1 MKNLK
6 EFVKN
11 SAKTVYVRLSSKGIA
26 EKFLRDAEMQGF
38 TFPDGTKPTEH
49 RPDGFFALHHDMTM
63 NYIGAIGRTA
73 WQCSSG
79 KIVKLDYEKFSAE

>member
-11 SAKTVYVRLSSKGIA
+11 SAKTVYVRLHSKEIA

-49 RPDGFFALHHDMTM
+49 KSDGFFALHHDMTM
-63 NYIGAIGRTA
+63 NYIGAVGRTA
-73 WQCSSG
+73 WLCSSG
-79 KIVKLDYEKFSAE
+79 NIVKLDYEKFSAE

>member
-11 SAKTVYVRLSSKGIA
+11 SAKTVYVRLSSHEIA

-63 NYIGAIGRTA
+63 NYIGAVGRTA
-73 WQCSSG
+73 WQCSSR